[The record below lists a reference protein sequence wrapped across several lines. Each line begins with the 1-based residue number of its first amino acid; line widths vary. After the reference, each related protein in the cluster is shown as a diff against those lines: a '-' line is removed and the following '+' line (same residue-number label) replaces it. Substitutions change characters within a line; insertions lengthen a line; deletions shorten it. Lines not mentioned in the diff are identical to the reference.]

1 MSGRPKEHRAEECR
15 EVFER
20 LSEYLDQELPE
31 GDCERLRQ
39 HIEGCAP
46 CVEFIESLK
55 KTIALCHEYHKSEPP
70 RPIPEEILAQM
81 RACYQK
87 MLGARSGKP

>member
-1 MSGRPKEHRAEECR
+1 MSGHPREHRAEDCR

-55 KTIALCHEYHKSEPP
+55 KTIALCHDYHKSTP
-70 RPIPEEILAQM
+70 RKPVPEAVRAQM
-81 RACYQK
+81 LACYQK
-87 MLGARSGKP
+87 MLAARTGKP

>member
-1 MSGRPKEHRAEECR
+1 MSGHHQHSAEECR

-31 GDCERLRQ
+31 GDCQRLKE

-46 CVEFIESLK
+46 CVEFLESLK
-55 KTIALCHEYHKSEPP
+55 RTIHLCHEFRSAQPP
-70 RPIPEEILAQM
+70 QALPEKLKAEMLE
-81 RACYQK
+81 CYRK
-87 MLGARSGKP
+87 MLAARTRGKT